1 MIILI
6 GPSASGKTEVVKYL
20 VNNYGYT
27 KLVTNTTREK
37 RIGEID
43 GKDYNFITREDFLS
57 KLKNNEF
64 FEYVEYNS
72 NFYGT
77 LKKDIT
83 KEKVVI
89 LEPKGYQ
96 AYRNSSF
103 EGIVSFYLDTRDDI
117 RFERMLKRGDK
128 EEKIKERI
136 DSDGIVF
143 SRESIDGV
151 DYILNSNDLTVPELA
166 IEIDKLYRQALKK

>member
-20 VNNYGYT
+20 VENFGYT

-43 GKDYNFITREDFLS
+43 GKDYNFITREDFLN
-57 KLKNNEF
+57 KLNNNEF

-72 NFYGT
+72 NYYGT

-83 KEKVVI
+83 DEKVVI
-89 LEPKGYQ
+89 LEPKGFQ
-96 AYRNSSF
+96 AYHHSKF
-103 EGIVSFYLDTRDDI
+103 HGIISFYLDTRDDL
-117 RFERMLKRGDK
+117 RRDRMIKRGDK
-128 EEKIKERI
+128 IEKIKERLLS
-136 DSDGIVF
+136 DSNIF
-143 SRESIDGV
+143 TKESIEGV

-166 IEIDKLYRQALKK
+166 VEIDNLYKRRIKK

>member
-20 VNNYGYT
+20 VENFGYT

-43 GKDYNFITREDFLS
+43 GKDYNFITREDFLN
-57 KLKNNEF
+57 KLNNNEF

-72 NFYGT
+72 NYYGT

-83 KEKVVI
+83 DEKVVI
-89 LEPKGYQ
+89 LEPKGFQ
-96 AYRNSSF
+96 AYHHSKF
-103 EGIVSFYLDTRDDI
+103 HGIISRH
-117 RFERMLKRGDK
+117 KR
-128 EEKIKERI
+128 
-136 DSDGIVF
+136 
-143 SRESIDGV
+143 
-151 DYILNSNDLTVPELA
+151 
-166 IEIDKLYRQALKK
+166 

>member
-20 VNNYGYT
+20 VNNFGYT

-43 GKDYNFITREDFLS
+43 GKDYNFITKEEFLS
-57 KLKNNEF
+57 KLNNDEF

-89 LEPKGYQ
+89 LEPKGFQ
-96 AYRNSSF
+96 AYKHSKF
-103 EGIVSFYLDTRDDI
+103 KGIISFYLDTRDEI
-117 RFERMLKRGDK
+117 RYERMLKRGDK
-128 EEKIKERI
+128 KERIKERI
-136 DSDGIVF
+136 ESDGIVF
-143 SRESIDGV
+143 NRESIDGV

-166 IEIDKLYRQALKK
+166 IEINALYEKELKK